1 MPFRFTRFLCR
12 GLATALL
19 LFAALHA
26 PAAQI
31 AEQQFDDRARI
42 ADTELMLNGLGV
54 RAVLMFKG
62 YAAGLYLPAKVRST
76 AQVLAQHG
84 AKRIQL
90 RMLIDVPAKEF
101 VKAIAV
107 GMKRNHSEVEHLA
120 LKERIDRF
128 ADEVQGL
135 GTVKKGDV
143 VDLDFVPASGLQLS
157 VNGAPRGEPIP
168 GADLYAG
175 VLKIFIGDL
184 PVDKKLKAGLL
195 GSPPP

>member
-1 MPFRFTRFLCR
+1 MLHRSSRFLRC
-12 GLATALL
+12 GLPAALL
-19 LFAALHA
+19 LLALQA

-31 AEQQFDDRARI
+31 AEQKFDDRIRL
-42 ADTELMLNGLGV
+42 ADTDLVLNGLGV
-54 RAVLMFKG
+54 RGVLIYKG

-76 AQVLAQHG
+76 AQVLAQPG
-84 AKRIQL
+84 AKRLQL

-101 VKAIAV
+101 VKAIDV
-107 GMKRNHSEVEHLA
+107 GMKRNHTETDHLA
-120 LKERIDRF
+120 LKERIARF
-128 ADEVQGL
+128 GSAVQAV

-143 VDLDFVPASGLQLS
+143 VDLDFVPASGLLFS
-157 VNGAPRGEPIP
+157 INGASRSEPIP

-195 GSPPP
+195 GATPP